1 MVERIPSIVVF
12 GITGSGKSTLS
23 NTLIG
28 SENAFKESDEVE
40 SQTMETKGI
49 TGIFD
54 NQPTFVID
62 TPGIHDTSGLDT
74 PHLVEMAQYIKSH
87 KEVQAFVI
95 VISYFNKRLDEGIK
109 RLFQLVSNM
118 YPNKKWYHNI
128 AVVWSFYL
136 SNFNQ
141 KIVEQ
146 EPKRE
151 GFKRFIKKYIVPNIS
166 DDELNNIPQ
175 YFIDSIEARE
185 EGNRSRE
192 ELKHLIA
199 WVSQLNT
206 LQYNFGEIQEVNA
219 EVKSR
224 EEELK
229 TEVINEKI
237 ILNIKT
243 ITKASFQREKLTM
256 YNGEISY
263 TDWTEI
269 PGSRNEI
276 KETLPIAPVGKP
288 TIEKR
293 NRIENEE
300 TRRNVTGKRDV
311 GNRKYVIFGPRKKVE
326 YGHYLTITHTIYE
339 ERTCQPMNDGTIK
352 YGEWIEKSRTT
363 KRKIVNFGV

>member
-12 GITGSGKSTLS
+12 GNTGSGKSALS
-23 NTLIG
+23 NTLVG
-28 SENAFKESDEVE
+28 SENVFKESDDVE
-40 SQTMETKGI
+40 SETMETKGEN
-49 TGIFD
+49 GIFD
-54 NQPTFVID
+54 NQPTFIID
-62 TPGIHDTSGLDT
+62 TPGINDTSGLDT
-74 PHLVEMAQYIKSH
+74 PHLVEMVQYIKEH

-95 VISYFNKRLDEGIK
+95 VINFFNMRLDDRIK

-118 YPNKKWYHNI
+118 YPNKKWYHNL
-128 AVVWSFYL
+128 AVIWSFYL
-136 SNFNQ
+136 SSLNQ
-141 KIVEQ
+141 KLNKQ

-151 GFKRFIKKYIVPNIS
+151 GFKRFMKKYIVPNIS

-185 EGNRSRE
+185 EGNKSRE
-192 ELKHLIA
+192 ELKHLVA

-206 LQYNFGEIQEVNA
+206 LQDNFGEIQEVDA

-237 ILNIKT
+237 TLNIKT

-269 PGSRNEI
+269 PGSRKEI

-293 NRIENEE
+293 ERIESEE
-300 TRRNVTGKRDV
+300 PRRIVTGKRDV
-311 GNRKYVIFGPRKKVE
+311 GPRKYLIAGPRKKIE
-326 YGHYLTITHTIYE
+326 YGHYLTLTHNIYE

-363 KRKIVNFGV
+363 KRKQVNFGV